1 MKDIDNSIIV
11 DYILKTNA
19 NVRETAK
26 HFGVSRQT
34 ISNRIKKTN
43 NKEVKHILH
52 EHFKYKSKVKYLRL
66 ANNKEN

>member
-43 NKEVKHILH
+43 N
-52 EHFKYKSKVKYLRL
+52 
-66 ANNKEN
+66 